1 MFNHVNHPRHTE
13 TIADLAETLRP
24 EGLLPVHFDFALVRQ
39 GYQTSA
45 SLLLHPGIK
54 HQRKAGIMRP
64 SRRAG
69 ITHHDIAAG
78 NAHVGVG
85 DSCIGKAH
93 S

>member
-24 EGLLPVHFDFALVRQ
+24 EGLLPVHFDLPLCGKVIKPALPFC
-39 GYQTSA
+39 YI
-45 SLLLHPGIK
+45 LGIK
-54 HQRKAGIMRP
+54 HQRKAGLMRR

-85 DSCIGKAH
+85 DSSIGKAH